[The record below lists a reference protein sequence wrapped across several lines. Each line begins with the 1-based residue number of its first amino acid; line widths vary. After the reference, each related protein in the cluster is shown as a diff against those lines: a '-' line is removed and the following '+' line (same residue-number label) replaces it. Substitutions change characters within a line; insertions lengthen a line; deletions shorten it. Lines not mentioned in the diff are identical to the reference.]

1 MNVAAGGG
9 GGGSSRQPG
18 KSSSDKD
25 NDHRYASA
33 ICNFIGGGLAKKSG
47 KMCTI
52 TKFDFVFV

>member
-25 NDHRYASA
+25 NDHRYAQLA
-33 ICNFIGGGLAKKSG
+33 IQWDLAILSG